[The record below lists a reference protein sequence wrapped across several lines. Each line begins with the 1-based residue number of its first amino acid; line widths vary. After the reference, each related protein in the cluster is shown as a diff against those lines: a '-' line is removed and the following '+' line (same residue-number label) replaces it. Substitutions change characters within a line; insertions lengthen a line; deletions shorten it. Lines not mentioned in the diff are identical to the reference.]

1 MAIARRPITVKAADS
16 VTTFG
21 SSASLGLEYLNLA
34 PGETSANLKNA
45 GFAFL
50 SGQPN
55 IATLAPQVYTVF
67 ANGAFG
73 DNYVVTHANGTLTV
87 GKAPATINVADTSAT
102 YDGTAKTVSVTTE
115 PAGLA
120 TSVTYN
126 GAAAAPVNAGTYAVQ
141 VDVSNANYAGTF
153 VTSLVIAPGSATV
166 SLGDLAQNFDGTGKA
181 VSATTD
187 PAGIAVAVTYNGN
200 PVAPTQ
206 AGSYAVEASISD
218 PNFSGSTTGTL
229 EIGKGVAQIALSN
242 LSQVADGSAKAV
254 GVSTSPA
261 GLANVVTYDG
271 AATAPTAV
279 GSYAVSVTVQSSD
292 YSGSAEGTLTILEG
306 ATITFDGLLA
316 SYTGDPIS
324 PTITTTPAGL
334 KVNVTYNKSP
344 VVPHEAG
351 TYEVV
356 ASIEDATYSGT
367 AKSVFEI
374 TKSSTAT
381 INFVASSL
389 QSPWNNVK
397 APQATTDPAG
407 LDVRMT
413 YNGSLA
419 LPSTPGEYEVK
430 AIINDRNV
438 KGSKSATFTI
448 GKAPQDIS
456 FPAIPNLSI
465 SGNPVIL
472 VLSATSNSGLP
483 VKYIVLRGGATVDG
497 NLLTISQPGLVSLT
511 AQQLG
516 NENYLPA
523 DEEVRSFEVTGT
535 GVPLG
540 AAQTEASLND
550 DGSVSL
556 GVSGS
561 PFESLSIYSAS
572 VVDAEF
578 KPIVKIV
585 LDADGKGSYNTA
597 SDADQRFFQ
606 VK

>member
-1 MAIARRPITVKAADS
+1 V
-16 VTTFG
+16 
-21 SSASLGLEYLNLA
+21 
-34 PGETSANLKNA
+34 
-45 GFAFL
+45 
-50 SGQPN
+50 
-55 IATLAPQVYTVF
+55 
-67 ANGAFG
+67 
-73 DNYVVTHANGTLTV
+73 GT
-87 GKAPATINVADTSAT
+87 
-102 YDGTAKTVSVTTE
+102 
-115 PAGLA
+115 
-120 TSVTYN
+120 
-126 GAAAAPVNAGTYAVQ
+126 
-141 VDVSNANYAGTF
+141 
-153 VTSLVIAPGSATV
+153 
-166 SLGDLAQNFDGTGKA
+166 
-181 VSATTD
+181 
-187 PAGIAVAVTYNGN
+187 
-200 PVAPTQ
+200 
-206 AGSYAVEASISD
+206 
-218 PNFSGSTTGTL
+218 
-229 EIGKGVAQIALSN
+229 
-242 LSQVADGSAKAV
+242 
-254 GVSTSPA
+254 
-261 GLANVVTYDG
+261 
-271 AATAPTAV
+271 
-279 GSYAVSVTVQSSD
+279 YAVSVTVQSAD
-292 YSGSAEGTLTILEG
+292 YDGTAEGTLTILEA
-306 ATITFDGLLA
+306 ATISFDGLLA
-316 SYTGDPIS
+316 TYTGDPVS
-324 PTITTTPAGL
+324 PTITTSPAGL
-334 KVNVTYNKSP
+334 KVNVTYNKNP

-367 AKSVFEI
+367 AKALFEI

-381 INFVASSL
+381 ITFVESSL
-389 QSPWNNVK
+389 QMPWNNVK
-397 APQATTDPAG
+397 APQVTTDPAG

-413 YNGSLA
+413 YNGSLE

-438 KGSKSATFTI
+438 RGSKSATFTI
-448 GKAPQDIS
+448 GKSPQDIT
-456 FPAIPNLSI
+456 FPAIPNLTI

-523 DEEVRSFEVTGT
+523 DEVVRSFEVTGT

>member
-1 MAIARRPITVKAADS
+1 V
-16 VTTFG
+16 
-21 SSASLGLEYLNLA
+21 N
-34 PGETSANLKNA
+34 
-45 GFAFL
+45 
-50 SGQPN
+50 
-55 IATLAPQVYTVF
+55 YT
-67 ANGAFG
+67 
-73 DNYVVTHANGTLTV
+73 
-87 GKAPATINVADTSAT
+87 
-102 YDGTAKTVSVTTE
+102 
-115 PAGLA
+115 
-120 TSVTYN
+120 
-126 GAAAAPVNAGTYAVQ
+126 
-141 VDVSNANYAGTF
+141 GTF
-153 VTSLVIAPGSATV
+153 VSSLTIAPTSATV
-166 SLGDLAQNFDGTGKA
+166 SLGDLSQNFDGTGKS
-181 VSATTD
+181 VSVVTE

-200 PVAPTQ
+200 PAAPTQ
-206 AGSYAVEASISD
+206 AGSYAVEASVSD
-218 PNFSGSTTGTL
+218 PNFSGSAEGTL

-261 GLANVVTYDG
+261 GLSTVVTYEG
-271 AATAPTAV
+271 AATAPSAV
-279 GSYAVSVTVQSSD
+279 GTYAVSVTVQSAD
-292 YSGSAEGTLTILEG
+292 YDGTAEGTLTILEA
-306 ATITFDGLLA
+306 ATISFDGLLA
-316 SYTGDPIS
+316 TYTGDPVS
-324 PTITTTPAGL
+324 PTITTSPAGL
-334 KVNVTYNKSP
+334 KVNVTYNKNP

-367 AKSVFEI
+367 AKALFEI

-381 INFVASSL
+381 ITFVESSL
-389 QSPWNNVK
+389 QMPWNNVK
-397 APQATTDPAG
+397 APQVTTDPAG

-413 YNGSLA
+413 YNGSLT

-438 KGSKSATFTI
+438 RGSKTATMVI
-448 GKAPQDIS
+448 GKSPQDIT
-456 FPAIPNLSI
+456 FPAIPNLNI

>member
-1 MAIARRPITVKAADS
+1 
-16 VTTFG
+16 
-21 SSASLGLEYLNLA
+21 
-34 PGETSANLKNA
+34 
-45 GFAFL
+45 
-50 SGQPN
+50 
-55 IATLAPQVYTVF
+55 
-67 ANGAFG
+67 
-73 DNYVVTHANGTLTV
+73 LT
-87 GKAPATINVADTSAT
+87 
-102 YDGTAKTVSVTTE
+102 
-115 PAGLA
+115 

-126 GAAAAPVNAGTYAVQ
+126 GAADAPVNAGNYVVQ
-141 VDVSNANYAGTF
+141 VDVSDPNYSGTF
-153 VTSLVIAPGSATV
+153 VSSLAIAPGSATV
-166 SLGDLAQNFDGTGKA
+166 TLGDLSQNFDGTGKVA
-181 VSATTD
+181 SATTD
-187 PAGIAVAVTYNGN
+187 PAGVAVAVTYNGN
-200 PVAPTQ
+200 PAGPTQ
-206 AGSYAVEASISD
+206 AGSYAVEASVSD

-229 EIGKGVAQIALSN
+229 VIGKGVAQIALSN
-242 LSQVADGSAKAV
+242 LSQVADGSGKAV
-254 GVSTSPA
+254 GVSTSPV

-271 AATAPTAV
+271 SATLPTAV
-279 GSYAVSVTVQSSD
+279 GSYAVNVTVQSSD
-292 YSGSAEGTLTILEG
+292 YSGSADGTLTILEA
-306 ATITFDGLLA
+306 ATISFDGLLA
-316 SYTGDPIS
+316 TYTGDPLT

-334 KVNVTYNKSP
+334 TVNVTYNKNP
-344 VVPHEAG
+344 AAPHEAG

-356 ASIEDATYSGT
+356 ANIQDATYSGSEK
-367 AKSVFEI
+367 AIFEI

-381 INFVASSL
+381 ITFVASSL
-389 QSPWNNVK
+389 QAPWNNVQ
-397 APQATTDPAG
+397 APQVTTDPAG

-413 YNGSLA
+413 YNGSLE
-419 LPSTPGEYEVK
+419 LPSTPGEYEVT

-438 KGSKSATFTI
+438 RGSQSATFTI
-448 GKAPQDIS
+448 GKSAQTIT
-456 FPAIPNLSI
+456 FPAIPNLAI

-497 NLLTISQPGLVSLT
+497 NLLTISQPGLISLT

-523 DEEVRSFEVTGT
+523 DEVVRSFEVTGT